1 MSGARADK
9 ICDCVRGKGGEII
22 DMIDKQNYAL
32 LLTPG
37 DQDSRVTR

>member
-9 ICDCVRGKGGEII
+9 MCDCVRGKGEII

-32 LLTPG
+32 LNTW
-37 DQDSRVTR
+37 